1 MNTKPFSLVLLL
13 SLAVLFSGCQ
23 SAYYGAMEKMGVHKR
38 DIMVDRVKAA
48 RDSQEDAK
56 QQFTSALEQFK
67 SVVNVKG
74 GDLEAKY
81 NKLNAELQKSE
92 KQATEVRDRI
102 EAVENVSNAL
112 FKEWKA
118 ELKQYS
124 DQKLRKSSQAKLEQT
139 QAKYKQMMAAMK
151 KAESKIDP
159 VLNPLRDQVLF
170 LKHNLNAEAISS
182 LSEDVASVQLNVDQ
196 LIQDMEAS
204 IAEANQ
210 FINAMG
216 LK

>member
-1 MNTKPFSLVLLL
+1 MKLSILPLSLLL
-13 SLAVLFSGCQ
+13 AVAVLSSGCQ
-23 SAYYGAMEKMGVHKR
+23 SVYYGAMEKMGVHKR

-48 RDSQEDAK
+48 RDSQEEAK
-56 QQFTSALEQFK
+56 QQFANALEQFK

-74 GDLEAKY
+74 GNLESKY
-81 NKLNAELQKSE
+81 NKLNAELKKSE
-92 KQATEVRDRI
+92 EQAAEVRQRI
-102 EAVENVSNAL
+102 AAVENVSSAL

-124 DQKLRKSSQAKLEQT
+124 DSTLRKSSQAKLEQT
-139 QAKYKQMMAAMK
+139 REKYGQMMAAMK
-151 KAESKIDP
+151 KAESKIEP
-159 VLNPLRDQVLF
+159 VLKPLRDQVLF
-170 LKHNLNAEAISS
+170 LKHNLNAEAISA
-182 LSEDVASVQLNVDQ
+182 LSGEVAAVQMNVDR

-210 FINAMG
+210 FINSMG